1 MITKFK
7 IFEGE
12 ITFKK
17 NSTWIIFGSKDQ
29 IVHILKY
36 VSNIANEKFSKSIIN
51 LTEDIIEDKKYFNG
65 IVFFRENDYSASYV
79 SFIKEDKQPNSN
91 NNLDEILIAYDDY
104 NLKGELKI
112 ENNELILDTLYLDIK
127 KYNL

>member
-51 LTEDIIEDKKYFNG
+51 LTEDIIEDKKVLINKNG
-65 IVFFRENDYSASYV
+65 A
-79 SFIKEDKQPNSN
+79 FIKVIK
-91 NNLDEILIAYDDY
+91 
-104 NLKGELKI
+104 
-112 ENNELILDTLYLDIK
+112 ENK
-127 KYNL
+127 